1 MPKITDRFRN
11 GWNAF
16 LGRDPTPR
24 YFGYGTSV
32 RPDRLRLSRVN
43 SRSIV
48 NSIYNRIA
56 VDAAMINVNHVRLN
70 EEGNLEEIIKSD
82 LNNVLTTE
90 ANLDQTGRNLIQDI
104 VMSMFDEGCVAV
116 IPIDSDFNPEDSE
129 SYKIYTAR
137 VGKILEWYPTSVRV
151 EVYNERIGKK
161 QELVVSKWTTAI
173 IENPFYSLMNETNS
187 TLQRLIRVLNQLDR
201 TNEQCSAGKMDLI
214 IQLPYAIK
222 SQARE
227 IQAEQR
233 RKNLEAQLTG
243 SQYGIGYIDGTE
255 HVTQLNRSVENN
267 LWSQAQ
273 DLTLDL
279 YNQLGL
285 TQSIFDGTADE
296 NTILQYYERS
306 INPIMTAI
314 TEEFERKW
322 LSKTAR
328 TQGQAIRYFRDP
340 FKLIPVSQLAEISDK
355 FTRNEIMSS
364 NEIRSKVGLRPSK
377 DPKADELRNSNLN
390 HPDEGSDSTETVTKE
405 VSDIVEEKV

>member
-1 MPKITDRFRN
+1 
-11 GWNAF
+11 
-16 LGRDPTPR
+16 
-24 YFGYGTSV
+24 
-32 RPDRLRLSRVN
+32 
-43 SRSIV
+43 
-48 NSIYNRIA
+48 
-56 VDAAMINVNHVRLN
+56 
-70 EEGNLEEIIKSD
+70 
-82 LNNVLTTE
+82 
-90 ANLDQTGRNLIQDI
+90 
-104 VMSMFDEGCVAV
+104 
-116 IPIDSDFNPEDSE
+116 
-129 SYKIYTAR
+129 
-137 VGKILEWYPTSVRV
+137 
-151 EVYNERIGKK
+151 
-161 QELVVSKWTTAI
+161 
-173 IENPFYSLMNETNS
+173 
-187 TLQRLIRVLNQLDR
+187 
-201 TNEQCSAGKMDLI
+201 
-214 IQLPYAIK
+214 
-222 SQARE
+222 
-227 IQAEQR
+227 
-233 RKNLEAQLTG
+233 
-243 SQYGIGYIDGTE
+243 
-255 HVTQLNRSVENN
+255 VENN

-390 HPDEGSDSTETVTKE
+390 HPDEESDSTETVTKE

>member
-1 MPKITDRFRN
+1 
-11 GWNAF
+11 
-16 LGRDPTPR
+16 
-24 YFGYGTSV
+24 
-32 RPDRLRLSRVN
+32 
-43 SRSIV
+43 
-48 NSIYNRIA
+48 
-56 VDAAMINVNHVRLN
+56 
-70 EEGNLEEIIKSD
+70 
-82 LNNVLTTE
+82 
-90 ANLDQTGRNLIQDI
+90 
-104 VMSMFDEGCVAV
+104 
-116 IPIDSDFNPEDSE
+116 
-129 SYKIYTAR
+129 
-137 VGKILEWYPTSVRV
+137 
-151 EVYNERIGKK
+151 
-161 QELVVSKWTTAI
+161 
-173 IENPFYSLMNETNS
+173 
-187 TLQRLIRVLNQLDR
+187 
-201 TNEQCSAGKMDLI
+201 MDLI

-390 HPDEGSDSTETVTKE
+390 HPDEESDSTETVTKE